1 MKAIELLKVG
11 SELLK
16 LMSTCDLLVDDWKN
30 IAMYE
35 EYTALRKAGEKCAYI
50 TAMLSEKYKV
60 SESTVKRVVKRLSDE
75 VTA

>member
-1 MKAIELLKVG
+1 MKVG

-16 LMSTCDLLVDDWKN
+16 LMSTCDLLVDDWRY
-30 IAMYE
+30 ITMHE
-35 EYTALRKAGEKCAYI
+35 EYKAKRAAGEKCAYI